1 MFDALFQCDFCPSI
15 ESWYTLAPMAIY
27 KPLTKALI
35 QKCRWV
41 GGIPGLVVVS
51 RIRGREFESRHRIIF
66 HLAHLKKLF
75 SVLTRIALHTRW
87 TFFTLIYCKIV
98 LFEKFK
104 NEKEAGI
111 KTRCPLSERGQN

>member
-1 MFDALFQCDFCPSI
+1 MDVRRIFQCDFCPSI

-51 RIRGREFESRHRIIF
+51 RIRGRENNIPLGS
-66 HLAHLKKLF
+66 
-75 SVLTRIALHTRW
+75 LTRIALHTRW
-87 TFFTLIYCKIV
+87 TFFTLICRKIV